1 MNIEDKTEFELFD
14 AAFAEAVGDLPAADD
29 GNTDTTPDKSDV
41 TDGKEGGTDGKEGG
55 TDALTSIDPAPTDD
69 SSTDQPPDAGA
80 DSTDEPKLGGDAI
93 TDDVVTQSH
102 GDYQRQTV
110 ELLQEL
116 VKKGTSPGESS
127 AASHAKSPDISQAQE
142 GGTDPEPFKLSDEQT
157 ALLKTYEE
165 EWPEVAKA
173 VALRTQMAVSEAVG
187 ALVKQLR
194 TELAPVVA
202 HYAKT
207 QGNEH
212 FGAIKAAHEDF
223 DTLKTQVKEWIA
235 KQPSGLRTAYQQIAK
250 TGSAEDV
257 VELFNIYK
265 KANGIG
271 VTPQQSSAD
280 ARVTVVKTPAPE
292 VQKAAASLTVVP
304 GKRAVIPKG
313 GIDADDF
320 DAAWK
325 EATSR

>member
-1 MNIEDKTEFELFD
+1 MDIENKTEFGLFD

-29 GNTDTTPDKSDV
+29 GDTDTTPGKSGV
-41 TDGKEGGTDGKEGG
+41 TDGKEGG
-55 TDALTSIDPAPTDD
+55 TDALAGSDPTPTADP
-69 SSTDQPPDAGA
+69 STDEAPDEGA
-80 DSTDEPKLGGDAI
+80 DSTEESKPGGDAI

-127 AASHAKSPDISQAQE
+127 AASQAKSPDISQVQE

-173 VALRTQMAVSEAVG
+173 VALRTQMAVSEAMG

-202 HYAKT
+202 YYAKT
-207 QGNEH
+207 QGNDH

-235 KQPSGLRTAYQQIAK
+235 TQPPGLRMAYQQIAK

-280 ARVTVVKTPAPE
+280 ARVTVVKAPAPE

-313 GIDADDF
+313 SVDADDF
-320 DAAWK
+320 DAAWR
-325 EATSR
+325 EAIAR